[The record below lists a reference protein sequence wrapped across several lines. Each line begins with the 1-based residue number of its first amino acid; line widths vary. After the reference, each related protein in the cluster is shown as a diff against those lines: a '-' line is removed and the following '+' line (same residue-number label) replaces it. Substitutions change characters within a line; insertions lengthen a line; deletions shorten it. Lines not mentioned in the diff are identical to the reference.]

1 MNQKDCRESLQWPLL
16 SSPEPS
22 TGAARSMGIGLV
34 VSVEWEGRKITNVQ
48 IKIFFQVMAFSE
60 MNVY

>member
-1 MNQKDCRESLQWPLL
+1 
-16 SSPEPS
+16 
-22 TGAARSMGIGLV
+22 MGIGLV